1 MNEAE
6 NEELTPEEARNERVQ
21 GIVKTA
27 MDAALDY
34 MESEIAPDRLK
45 AERYYNGKVDI
56 GEEEGRS
63 KVVATKVR
71 DTIRKIKPSLMRVF
85 AATDKP
91 VEFIAPSRQKV
102 GEVEDI
108 TRAVHAEFAALDGYF
123 IMHDA
128 FDDALK
134 KKYGV
139 VKVWWDESEH
149 VSHHTFEN
157 LSLDEYALLLEDPE
171 IEIQEVEPKYAYAEP
186 LYDVTCE
193 RTQQDG
199 RLCIENIPPEEFFF
213 DEDAKSETSNYIIG
227 HKREMTVADAMDM
240 LPHIDMDV
248 LVGLSGVAYRDGYDD
263 EEKQERTGYGQD
275 DEEGRIDPA
284 MQVIGIAEAYMRI
297 DMEEDGNARLHRIVM
312 GGTSC
317 KILDV
322 TEWDEPPFAVF
333 TVDRVPHTL
342 IGQSIAELLFNNQD
356 ASTAILRGV
365 LDNVALVNN
374 PQIDVIEEDVED
386 MDEVLNNEIGAIRRL
401 KRAGA
406 ITYNAPTFV
415 AGDTLSAMQYMDMD
429 TEMKSGVSRA
439 GTSLDPN
446 ALLTPATA
454 TAVQSADDANNDQT
468 EQMARNLAQ
477 GQKRVFK
484 LMLRELVQNAS
495 PEYMGRL
502 KGNDYRPIDP
512 RSWDMEMEVAI
523 NVGLGTG
530 RDEQKQA
537 ALMYAAQRQDQIWSQ
552 FGPNN
557 GVVGIAQMRNTID
570 DLLALYGVRNSD
582 RYFRPLSPEEE
593 AMLQQMAGQMFE
605 QARAQ
610 GGAVDPTQGI
620 VMGEQVKAQSRER
633 VELMKLMQQQGFH
646 AQDNDLERDK
656 MLQDLAVQVAKILG
670 QYGTTVDVERIR
682 AAQQANNQMP
692 MGGGQYYMPG
702 GGF

>member
-6 NEELTPEEARNERVQ
+6 TEQLTPEEERDARVQ
-21 GIVKTA
+21 GIVKSA

-34 MESEIAPDRLK
+34 MDSEVAPDRLK

-63 KVVATKVR
+63 TVVATKVR

-85 AATDKP
+85 VATDKP
-91 VEFIAPSRQKV
+91 VEFVAPSRDKV
-102 GEVEDI
+102 ADVEDI
-108 TRAVHAEFAALDGYF
+108 TQAVHAEFTALDGYYVL
-123 IMHDA
+123 HDA

-139 VKVWWDESEH
+139 AKVWWDESEDVTH
-149 VSHHTFEN
+149 YTLEN

-171 IEIQEVEPKYAYAEP
+171 IEILEVEPKQGYMEP
-186 LYDVTCE
+186 LYDVACE
-193 RTQQDG
+193 RTKRDG

-227 HKREMTVADAMDM
+227 HKRDMTVSDAMAM
-240 LPHIDMDV
+240 LPHIPMEELLDLAGD
-248 LVGLSGVAYRDGYDD
+248 YRSGYDD

-275 DEEGRIDPA
+275 DEENRQDPA
-284 MQVIGIAEAYMRI
+284 MRVISIAEAYMRI
-297 DMEEDGNARLHRIVM
+297 DMEEDGDARLHRIIM
-312 GGTSC
+312 GGSAC
-317 KILDV
+317 RVLDV

-333 TVDRVPHTL
+333 TVDRVPHTIL
-342 IGQSIAELLFNNQD
+342 GQSVAELLFNNQD
-356 ASTAILRGV
+356 AGTAILRGV

-374 PQIDVIEEDVED
+374 PQLDVIEEDVED
-386 MDEVLNNEIGAIRRL
+386 MEEVLNNEIGAIRRL

-406 ITYNAPTFV
+406 IQYNAPQFV
-415 AGDTLSAMQYMDMD
+415 AGQTLTAMQYMDMD

-439 GTSLDPN
+439 GTSLDPD

-454 TAVQSADDANNDQT
+454 TAVQSANDANNDQI

-477 GQKRVFK
+477 GMKRMFK

-495 PEYMGRL
+495 PEYMERL
-502 KGNDYRPIDP
+502 KGNDYQSIDP
-512 RSWDMEMEVAI
+512 RSWDMEMDVAI

-552 FGPNN
+552 FGPQN
-557 GVVGIAQMRNTID
+557 GVVGIGQIRNTID
-570 DLLALYGVRNSD
+570 DLLALHGVRNSD
-582 RYFRPLSPEEE
+582 RYFRPLSPEQE
-593 AMLQQMAGQMFE
+593 AMLEQMAGQAFQ

-610 GGAVDPTQGI
+610 NGPVDPTQGI

-633 VELMKLMQQQGFH
+633 IEIMKLMQEQGFQ
-646 AQDNDLERDK
+646 AQDADIERDK
-656 MLQDLAVQVAKILG
+656 MIQDLAVQVAKILG

-682 AAQQANNQMP
+682 AMQQANNQMP

-702 GGF
+702 GGY